1 MKKSLVSMLTG
12 ILLGAVLLGGAQ
24 AVAETVTGQRSTQR
38 IYVNGRQVQM
48 EAYNINGNNYVKL
61 RDIGK
66 EVGFA
71 VDYDAATNSVYV
83 GERPA
88 AAATGNVE
96 KSHDQYIPEVG
107 DRIICDDGYAYEI
120 LDMSRYD
127 SNVFAAG
134 PVGELPEPIC
144 DWSAFPQNADPR
156 MEKRHFKTD
165 TGDDLFI
172 RNVRET
178 RRMEYTI
185 YNALGKEPSA
195 WQDGKPLATVS
206 LTIPADK
213 EVYAAAFWPWDAS
226 NITDLVHSRPNSRY
240 AVEAWDY
247 YHNGK
252 FMYVRYIILSL

>member
-1 MKKSLVSMLTG
+1 MKKTLASMLAG
-12 ILLGAVLLGGAQ
+12 AVLGAVLLGGAQ
-24 AVAETVTGQRSTQR
+24 AVAETVTAQRSSQR
-38 IYVNGRQVQM
+38 IYVNGREVQM
-48 EAYNINGNNYVKL
+48 EAYNIADNNYVKL

-88 AAATGNVE
+88 SGDDNIE
-96 KSHDQYIPEVG
+96 KRQDQYIPEAG
-107 DRIICDDGYAYEI
+107 DRIVCDDGYVYEVT
-120 LDMSRYD
+120 DTTRYD
-127 SNVFAAG
+127 SNVFASG
-134 PVGELPEPIC
+134 PVGELPEPTC
-144 DWSAFPQNADPR
+144 DWSAFPKLADPVL
-156 MEKRHFKTD
+156 EKRHFKTA

-178 RRMEYTI
+178 RRMEYTL
-185 YNALGKEPSA
+185 YNALGREPSA
-195 WQDGKPLATVS
+195 WSGGKPLATVS

-213 EVYAAAFWPWDAS
+213 EMYAAAFWPWDAT

-252 FMYVRYIILSL
+252 FMYVRYVILSL